1 MSLVGFGCVDGVEGI
16 VADDLEVGVF
26 RVHLEVAVGG
36 VGAGGFSFAGLE
48 GGVETCSGIS
58 ECSGEKA
65 SKEKWSYF

>member
-1 MSLVGFGCVDGVEGI
+1 MGFGCVDRVEGI
-16 VADDLEVGVF
+16 VADYLEVGIF

-58 ECSGEKA
+58 ECSDKKA
-65 SKEKWSYF
+65 SKRKGSYF